1 MGAAASISVDFT
13 DKSAAEVAAT
23 LAQADESLGGYSQN
37 FIDSNVDGAVV
48 LSLVAKSGDE
58 IAEYLISI
66 GITDAS
72 HQETIKNFIAY
83 VASSGSAPVE
93 DEGKAADETPV
104 EEGKAVEGTPL
115 EVVDA
120 PAADLS
126 DAQVAAKF
134 SLTESMVA
142 EMRESFT
149 QIDTSGNGKIDR
161 EELKSMLLK
170 VAADCATEDIIN
182 EMMAIADSNGDG
194 GVDFEEFIKAACN

>member
-13 DKSAAEVAAT
+13 DKSAAEVAAI

-37 FIDSNVDGAVV
+37 FIDGNVDGAVV
-48 LSLVAKSGDE
+48 LSLVSKSGDE
-58 IAEYLISI
+58 IVEYLTSI
-66 GITDAS
+66 GITDAG
-72 HQETIKNFIAY
+72 HQDTIKNFIAY

-93 DEGKAADETPV
+93 EGKAAEEAPV
-104 EEGKAVEGTPL
+104 EEGKAVEEAPA

-120 PAADLS
+120 PVES

-134 SLTESMVA
+134 SLSENMVA
-142 EMRESFT
+142 EMRESFA

-170 VAADCATEDIIN
+170 VASDCATEDIIN
-182 EMMAIADSNGDG
+182 EMMAIADTNGDG
-194 GVDFEEFIKAACN
+194 GVDFEEFIKAATA

>member
-13 DKSAAEVAAT
+13 DKSAAEVAAI

-37 FIDSNVDGAVV
+37 FIDGNVDGAVV
-48 LSLVAKSGDE
+48 LSLVSKSGDE
-58 IAEYLISI
+58 IVEYLTSI
-66 GITDAS
+66 GITDAG
-72 HQETIKNFIAY
+72 HQDTIKNFIAY

-93 DEGKAADETPV
+93 EGKAAEEAPV
-104 EEGKAVEGTPL
+104 EEGKAAEEAPA

-120 PAADLS
+120 PT

-134 SLTESMVA
+134 SLSESMVA
-142 EMRESFT
+142 EMRESFA

-170 VAADCATEDIIN
+170 VASDCATEDIIN
-182 EMMAIADSNGDG
+182 EMMAIADTNGDG
-194 GVDFEEFIKAACN
+194 GVDFEEFIKAATA